1 MNNSIK
7 ARKNMTAAASVGGD
21 IEKYEEKYF
30 KCFVFFFSFP

>member
-7 ARKNMTAAASVGGD
+7 ARKNMTAADSVGGD

-30 KCFVFFFSFP
+30 KLVFFFFSFP